1 MKIFISGKITGN
13 PNYKEHFDKAEEE
26 LRQLGNIPINPT
38 ILPLGLS
45 DTDYMKIGLSM
56 LETCDA
62 VYMLSNWENSK
73 GATIEYNY
81 ARYLN
86 KFIYFEEQIQSNIFD
101 KEEVYD
107 NCTVQILTN
116 SITGEQSI
124 GWWKNEE
131 M

>member
-13 PNYKEHFDKAEEE
+13 PDYKEHFDKVERK
-26 LRQLGNIPINPT
+26 LRQLGDIPINPT

-45 DTDYMKIGLSM
+45 DADYMKIGLSM

-62 VYMLSNWENSK
+62 IYMLSNWENSK

-86 KFIYFEEQIQSNIFD
+86 KRVYFEKQIQSNIFD

-124 GWWKNEE
+124 GWWKNEK